1 MNIIGAKSFSFSY
14 SLKDGTKKSLSFPVN
29 ILYDMM
35 FQKHHDTR
43 NYFYKNRAVIDVVL
57 PSIQEK
63 LLAGLQKHGKIS
75 NSSDRQSIVDQVSG
89 ASISSLTKKQINF
102 YE

>member
-1 MNIIGAKSFSFSY
+1 
-14 SLKDGTKKSLSFPVN
+14 
-29 ILYDMM
+29 MM

-43 NYFYKNRAVIDVVL
+43 NYFYKNRAVIDAVL

-63 LLAGLQKHGKIS
+63 LLAGLQKHGKVSGS
-75 NSSDRQSIVDQVSG
+75 NDRQSIVDQVSSANIG
-89 ASISSLTKKQINF
+89 SLTKKQINF